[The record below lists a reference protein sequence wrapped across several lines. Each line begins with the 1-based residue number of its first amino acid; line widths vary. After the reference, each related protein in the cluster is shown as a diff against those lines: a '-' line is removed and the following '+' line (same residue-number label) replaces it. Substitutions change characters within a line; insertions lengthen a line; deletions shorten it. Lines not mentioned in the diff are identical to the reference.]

1 VRARLWGTRGSI
13 AVSSADTVRYGGNT
27 AAVELLCAGGRIIV
41 LDGGSGIRAMATHPD
56 SATRVDILLSHL
68 HMDHV
73 QGLPFFTP
81 LLDPEVEVHVWGPV
95 STTRTLR
102 ERITRYLSP
111 PLFPVRVRELPN
123 VFFHD
128 VLPGSFQLG
137 SISVTADL
145 ICHPGATLGY
155 RLEEEG
161 SILAY
166 MPDHE
171 PALGNPSF
179 PDSPEWTSG
188 YALAEGV
195 DVLIH
200 DAQYNDAEYSAKV
213 GWGHSS
219 ITHLHAFAEMT
230 RPRRLVTFHHDPSH
244 SDEVLDDL
252 HERLRGNLSD
262 EIELVPGTA
271 NLVVD
276 L

>member
-1 VRARLWGTRGSI
+1 MRARLWGTRGSI
-13 AVSSADTVRYGGNT
+13 AVSSVDTVRYGGNT
-27 AAVELLCAGGRIIV
+27 AAVELLCAEGRIIV
-41 LDGGSGIRAMATHPD
+41 LDGGSGIRAMATHPG
-56 SATRVDILLSHL
+56 ATTRVDILLSHL

-81 LLDPEVEVHVWGPV
+81 LLDPDVEVHVWGPV
-95 STTRTLR
+95 STTRSLR

-137 SISVTADL
+137 TITVTADL

-155 RLEEEG
+155 RLEEDG

-179 PDSPEWTSG
+179 PDSKEWTSG
-188 YALAEGV
+188 YAIAAGA

-200 DAQYNDAEYSAKV
+200 DAQYDDPEYAAKV

-219 ITHLHAFAEMT
+219 VSHLRVFAEMT
-230 RPRRLVTFHHDPSH
+230 NPGRLVTFHHDPGH
-244 SDEVLDDL
+244 SDTDLDDL
-252 HERLRGNLSD
+252 HERLRASLSD